1 MPYFFFEKSVFVKHT
16 TPHPSPITNPVTR
29 TRTSSR
35 VTYTRSPGPGPGP
48 PQGSPVI
55 VYASEE
61 AQSSSDGFGEVQ
73 NAVLS
78 FLSDLYSND
87 KCTEKLKFI
96 FISFVFWVDR
106 GACHHI
112 RGGETG
118 GALEEADSQMFLWK
132 SQAQDMGQLKFTMHW
147 LM

>member
-1 MPYFFFEKSVFVKHT
+1 MISLF
-16 TPHPSPITNPVTR
+16 
-29 TRTSSR
+29 
-35 VTYTRSPGPGPGP
+35 
-48 PQGSPVI
+48 
-55 VYASEE
+55 
-61 AQSSSDGFGEVQ
+61 
-73 NAVLS
+73 

-96 FISFVFWVDR
+96 FISFVLWVDR

-132 SQAQDMGQLKFTMHW
+132 SQAQDMGQLKFTMHFGPQADRSIKKSVLPGHVW
-147 LM
+147 VLLKFTNVSSYVDT

>member
-1 MPYFFFEKSVFVKHT
+1 MASIVNADPRNFFL
-16 TPHPSPITNPVTR
+16 
-29 TRTSSR
+29 
-35 VTYTRSPGPGPGP
+35 
-48 PQGSPVI
+48 
-55 VYASEE
+55 
-61 AQSSSDGFGEVQ
+61 
-73 NAVLS
+73 LS
-78 FLSDLYSND
+78 NLYSND

-96 FISFVFWVDR
+96 FISFVLWVDR

-112 RGGETG
+112 RCGETG

>member
-1 MPYFFFEKSVFVKHT
+1 M
-16 TPHPSPITNPVTR
+16 
-29 TRTSSR
+29 
-35 VTYTRSPGPGPGP
+35 
-48 PQGSPVI
+48 
-55 VYASEE
+55 
-61 AQSSSDGFGEVQ
+61 
-73 NAVLS
+73 VLNTAIF

-118 GALEEADSQMFLWK
+118 GAREEADSQMFLWK
-132 SQAQDMGQLKFTMHW
+132 SQAQYMGQLKFTMHW

>member
-1 MPYFFFEKSVFVKHT
+1 MSQTFNQVECGANWFCLFGKHA
-16 TPHPSPITNPVTR
+16 IEN
-29 TRTSSR
+29 
-35 VTYTRSPGPGPGP
+35 
-48 PQGSPVI
+48 I
-55 VYASEE
+55 
-61 AQSSSDGFGEVQ
+61 
-73 NAVLS
+73 

-96 FISFVFWVDR
+96 FISFVLWVDR

-118 GALEEADSQMFLWK
+118 GVLEEADSQMFLWK